1 MASGPNKTARGSF
14 VRLRRHEG
22 GKEETLKTKLSFVL
36 AAGLAAAVALTGSSA
51 SAAELRAEIPFAFQ
65 MGGKTLP
72 AGTYQVSTSQGV
84 LGVTGYEGGAFVMTN
99 RLEANGYQET
109 IAQGPTL
116 VFEKTGDEY
125 VLTEVWTGRRN
136 GRKLAAGS
144 HSAANAEPW
153 FGAVAQDTARVS
165 VPLL

>member
-1 MASGPNKTARGSF
+1 MASGPNKTACGSL

-22 GKEETLKTKLSFVL
+22 GKEETLKTQLSFVL
-36 AAGLAAAVALTGSSA
+36 AAGLAAAVALTGSPA
-51 SAAELRAEIPFAFQ
+51 SAADLRADIPFSFQ

-99 RLEANGYQET
+99 RLEENGVET
-109 IAQGPTL
+109 VWQGPTL
-116 VFEKTGDEY
+116 VFEKSGGGY
-125 VLTEVWTGRRN
+125 ALTEVWTGSRN
-136 GRKLAAGS
+136 GRKLPAAS
-144 HSAANAEPW
+144 QATANAEPW